1 VVLTAA
7 SEGLVESATELR
19 RKADARLRVQP
30 ERAGLV
36 EAIGQQTT
44 GKRIQMGKATYKGLV
59 PQDDPMFSSGP
70 QLFSRLGSQRPSK
83 EDANEHED
91 EREEEEMR
99 AGLKMLVG
107 RAVQNVQRE
116 ARQHGKELGP
126 ISPAEILEMVEKGEL
141 PDSDAVRYLRKLVA
155 KDK

>member
-1 VVLTAA
+1 MVDV
-7 SEGLVESATELR
+7 
-19 RKADARLRVQP
+19 
-30 ERAGLV
+30 
-36 EAIGQQTT
+36 IGQQTT
-44 GKRIQMGKATYKGLV
+44 GKRIPMGKITLIGPV
-59 PQDDPMFSSGP
+59 PPDDPMFSSGP

-91 EREEEEMR
+91 EIEEEEEIR

-107 RAVQNVQRE
+107 RAVQNVQLE

-126 ISPAEILEMVEKGEL
+126 ISPAQIVEMVEKGEL